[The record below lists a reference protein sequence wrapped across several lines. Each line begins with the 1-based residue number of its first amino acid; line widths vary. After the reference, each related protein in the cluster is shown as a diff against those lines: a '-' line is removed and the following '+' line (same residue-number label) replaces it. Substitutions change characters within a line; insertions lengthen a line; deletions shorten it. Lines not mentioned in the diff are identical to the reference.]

1 MWKYKNPYA
10 NFGDDPNALSV
21 DYGDKSEGTV
31 DLAPKVLESNARP
44 LESGRIVGQSNTGGI
59 PSTTTIQFSG

>member
-1 MWKYKNPYA
+1 MWRYKNPYA
-10 NFGDDPNALSV
+10 NFGDHPDALSE
-21 DYGDKSEGTV
+21 DYDERSEGTV

-44 LESGRIVGQSNTGGI
+44 LESGRIVGQLNNNDI